1 MKVKSFLVKEFLQVT
16 DLSFLY
22 TFYKGITVSIL
33 AETLMAVDNR
43 LNGIQNKGNVLFLY
57 EHLFSTD

>member
-1 MKVKSFLVKEFLQVT
+1 MKVKSFLVKNFLQVT

-57 EHLFSTD
+57 EHLFSAD